1 MHGQEKITRERTRP
15 FLVTDAGRSYDLLIT
30 FTLRRLMNYIPI
42 IPTPLYDRRWS
53 CMMEK
58 AGYSQRTGIR
68 ALDSDGVMHEVIEI
82 HILGSRY
89 ALRVAGLAG
98 AINGRVFVQVEE
110 LTHNWNYYL
119 GSTCGLAQVS
129 VSGKALNIDLFN
141 DGSFTVSL
149 RALRNVMYGKD
160 RYAFIM
166 KIPEQTMQLHRM
178 RRVSQD
184 QKRISAAV

>member
-1 MHGQEKITRERTRP
+1 
-15 FLVTDAGRSYDLLIT
+15 
-30 FTLRRLMNYIPI
+30 
-42 IPTPLYDRRWS
+42 
-53 CMMEK
+53 MMEK
-58 AGYSQRTGIR
+58 AGYLQRTRIR

-82 HILGSRY
+82 HIHGSRY
-89 ALRVAGLAG
+89 ALRGAGLAG
-98 AINGRVFVQVEE
+98 AITGRVFVQVEE
-110 LTHNWNYYL
+110 LIHNWNYYL

-149 RALRNVMYGKD
+149 RALRNVMYAKD

-166 KIPEQTMQLHRM
+166 KIPEQTMQLNRM